1 VLPLDLGSSSI
12 RSVTVR
18 EAQSELVPFNPS
30 VTQIVTDHVYIERE
44 PLFDGGAAWFPSEIA
59 GFSQIATP
67 GSSASSGQL
76 LVTPFQYRG
85 NEQGGTLRAFTE
97 VTLDVLL
104 DATDTAAPA
113 DTIAPYVR
121 SVQQASVDTGVQL
134 VVQAS
139 DDTGIVRVEVLSEDN
154 GQWSTRE
161 LAAVGAD
168 TWTGIVPPG
177 AFIVRAYDAAGN
189 SGTFTG
195 KGRWTAPEV
204 PENVALPELP
214 RTSE

>member
-1 VLPLDLGSSSI
+1 
-12 RSVTVR
+12 
-18 EAQSELVPFNPS
+18 
-30 VTQIVTDHVYIERE
+30 
-44 PLFDGGAAWFPSEIA
+44 
-59 GFSQIATP
+59 
-67 GSSASSGQL
+67 
-76 LVTPFQYRG
+76 
-85 NEQGGTLRAFTE
+85 
-97 VTLDVLL
+97 
-104 DATDTAAPA
+104 
-113 DTIAPYVR
+113 
-121 SVQQASVDTGVQL
+121 VQQASVDTGVQL

-154 GQWSTRE
+154 GEWSTRE

-177 AFIVRAYDAAGN
+177 AFIVHAYDAAGN

-195 KGRWTAPEV
+195 KGRLTAPEV